1 MHSRTR
7 SFCALL
13 LLSAFASPLA
23 CGGDEPG
30 PKRGRE
36 AEAGAGGEG
45 VSSSGGAGG
54 EAGGDA
60 GGEGGAAVAS
70 YDAFDAFR
78 EMQGVL
84 RQSPDHWAARAEAL
98 VAAADVEGLFEL
110 VRDDIAVIPGRGGF
124 FDAGASRR
132 FGARAALRGGM
143 GTLRERADL
152 LRDLVVQAGHD
163 AEVYVGDPEPDFD
176 LDALLARPANRTVSF
191 VATATQRARWAS
203 VLPEPAAGFMVAALD
218 GEGER
223 VAAVEEMLLA
233 AGVTSAEATDIDW
246 DLRAIP
252 FVRATIDGEDVDL
265 NPNVRDA
272 EFGEARVLEPEPAP
286 EAGPLDSITVRLS
299 VARANAPG
307 EEIPVVEKTW
317 SADELVGR
325 TVTAAF
331 ATPHSLIEA
340 AATSAEDAQSFI
352 PLLSVRGAGLGDDE
366 AHELSAV
373 GDTFT
378 RGGERITL
386 NDDGSLLFGDE
397 LVAPPPSDPELLAA
411 VEGIEIAVDEA
422 AFPEVSVFVTAR
434 DGGGRLVSDL
444 AADAFVLEEDGEPV
458 PAVLG
463 RSRAPAPKVTLLF
476 DRSTSLPAEFLENA
490 AVTGRTIAE
499 ALFEAVP
506 DVEVQIAG
514 MDFNGPTLAGGFV
527 STVEEVDA
535 QLATLAG
542 AASEIWTNLSAFSK
556 TDAAIVVAIS
566 DFVPEDLASADF
578 TRAIA
583 DGPPVLAVAV
593 GEADLEVADRVAAL
607 SSGSRFDGED
617 ADGVAAAAAEFVALR
632 NAYSYRLVYR
642 AKREGAAT
650 RDVRLA
656 FDDARLDASD
666 EYTPPEMPAPIPAL
680 SGIFLSVATNG
691 LEVKRTLAGSPAS
704 PASELAIEEADA
716 MLFGRAVLGVEAGPP
731 SLSSKLDE
739 HIGERLALEPV
750 VDAAVAEDGEA
761 LMRAVASA
769 RTRTPANLRFAFSAG
784 PDELEGPATY
794 PEGVSTALYVER
806 PRWERATLRSL
817 DWLPLV
823 PRRTAL
829 RDPVEA
835 FEATLRRTAYLAAI
849 EEARFE
855 ESTLSLL
862 DGDELALFE
871 PNAIDA
877 ELGAAWYAPVSQY
890 RDRLI
895 AAPID
900 GAPLAFFT
908 VNRYTGDVIGGL
920 PDGTGGA
927 IAAEVEQTLAQIES
941 ILSVAE
947 RAGEVGGFNGIAVWV
962 QLERTKA
969 QIVGAVTILLGEGTQ
984 PDFAG
989 IFEDAIAGAV
999 EDGITG
1005 EIPGWD
1011 DAFGPVD
1018 DLGDIYDGIEAFTG
1032 NEMPDVGA
1040 PSFTD

>member
-1 MHSRTR
+1 M
-7 SFCALL
+7 
-13 LLSAFASPLA
+13 
-23 CGGDEPG
+23 
-30 PKRGRE
+30 
-36 AEAGAGGEG
+36 
-45 VSSSGGAGG
+45 VS
-54 EAGGDA
+54 D
-60 GGEGGAAVAS
+60 

-84 RQSPDHWAARAEAL
+84 RQSPDHWAARAAML
-98 VAAADVEGLFEL
+98 AAASDVEGLFEL

-132 FGARAALRGGM
+132 FGARATLRGGM
-143 GTLRERADL
+143 GTVRERADL
-152 LRDLVVQAGHD
+152 LRELLLQAGHQ
-163 AEVYVGDPEPDFD
+163 AEIYVGNPEPDFD
-176 LDALLARPANRTVSF
+176 LDALLARPANRAVRF

-203 VLPEPAAGFMVAALD
+203 VLPPPADDFVVAALD
-218 GEGER
+218 GNGER
-223 VAAVEEMLLA
+223 VAAVEEILLE
-233 AGVTSAEATDIDW
+233 AGVTPAEANDIDW
-246 DLRAIP
+246 DLRTIP
-252 FVRATIDGEDVDL
+252 FVRATIDGEQIDL

-272 EFGEARVLEPEPAP
+272 EFGEARVLEPELAP
-286 EAGPLDSITVRLS
+286 EAGPLDSVTVRLS
-299 VARANAPG
+299 IARANAPG
-307 EEIPVVEKTW
+307 EEIPLLEKTW

-340 AATSAEDAQSFI
+340 AATSAADAQTFI
-352 PLLSVRGAGLGDDE
+352 PLLSVKGAELDDDE

-373 GDTFT
+373 GETFT

-386 NDDGSLLFGDE
+386 NDDGSMLTGGE
-397 LVAPPPSDPELLAA
+397 LVAPPPSDPELIAS
-411 VEGIEIAVDEA
+411 VESVEMAVDEA
-422 AFPEVSVFVTAR
+422 AFPEVNVFVTAR
-434 DGGGRLVSDL
+434 DAGGRLVSDL
-444 AADAFVLEEDGEPV
+444 AADAFSLEEDGEV
-458 PAVLG
+458 VNATLR

-476 DRSTSLPAEFLENA
+476 DRSTSLPPEFLDNA
-490 AVTGRTIAE
+490 AATGRTIAE
-499 ALFEAVP
+499 AVFEAVP
-506 DVEVQIAG
+506 DAELQIAG
-514 MDFNGPTLAGGFV
+514 IDFNGPTIAGSFV
-527 STVEEVDA
+527 TSLEEVDA
-535 QLATLAG
+535 QLAMLTG
-542 AASEIWTNLSAFSK
+542 AASEVWTNLSSFSS
-556 TDAAIVVAIS
+556 TETAVVIAVS
-566 DFVPEDLASADF
+566 DFVAEDQANADMERALAN
-578 TRAIA
+578 
-583 DGPPVLAVAV
+583 GPPVLAVAV
-593 GEADLEVADRVAAL
+593 GEADLEVADRIAEL
-607 SSGSRFDGED
+607 SAGLRFDGED
-617 ADGVAAAAAEFVALR
+617 AAGVAAAAAEFVALR

-642 AKREGAAT
+642 AKREGAAM

-656 FDDARLDASD
+656 IDGGRLETTG
-666 EYTPPEMPAPIPAL
+666 EYTPPEMPAPLPAL
-680 SGIFLSVATNG
+680 SGIFLSVSTNG
-691 LEVKRTLAGSPAS
+691 LEVKRTLAGSPAL
-704 PASELAIEEADA
+704 PASDLAIDEADA
-716 MLFGRAVLGVEAGPP
+716 MLFGHAVLGVEAGPP

-750 VDAAVAEDGEA
+750 VDAAVAEDAEA
-761 LMRAVASA
+761 LIRAVASA

-784 PDELEGPATY
+784 PDEIEGPATY

-806 PRWERATLRSL
+806 PRWEQSSLRSL
-817 DWLPLV
+817 DWLPLT

-835 FEATLRRTAYLAAI
+835 FETTLRRTAYLAAI

-895 AAPID
+895 AAPVD

-908 VNRYTGDVIGGL
+908 VNRFTGDVIGGL

-927 IAAEVEQTLAQIES
+927 IAAEVEQTLSQIES

-969 QIVGAVTILLGEGTQ
+969 QIVGAVTILLAEGTQ

-989 IFEDAIAGAV
+989 IFEDAVAGAV

-1011 DAFGPVD
+1011 DAFGPAD